1 MLPFVRIDQTPRPAT
16 PQRRLVPIG
25 LVAAVGLALSGCAT
39 PTLEP
44 EVEIPSQFA
53 ATPVS
58 GEELEVIWWERFGDP
73 VLSGLVQRAERENRD
88 IRIAAERVRAA
99 RAGETIS
106 RSWLMPTI
114 SGVAG
119 GAYQDA
125 GYDWPI
131 TERFPETKAA
141 GGGLGVS
148 WEIDLAGGLRAGAR
162 AAAADALAVEHGE
175 RGVRLLVMSDVATNY
190 FTLVGALR
198 QLETV
203 SAISA
208 AQDETLRLVA
218 ARHRVGLATTFD
230 LERAQSAADSA
241 RAAIPPLETLVAV
254 SRHRIAVL
262 IGDQAGNAS
271 SITPWTGQVVVPAT
285 QPGQPATLLQRRPDL
300 LAAKAQLDAANARRR
315 QASAEWFPRLFLNAV
330 FGRGTM
336 DLNSHSLGS
345 ARFTNAAALLAM
357 PIFNSGRTRAT
368 NEIAES
374 RQREA
379 ALQYE
384 DAIIRALEDVE
395 NSLVALTSER
405 SRAQTLQSAARSADA
420 AFGRAQSLYDRGQID
435 LLPLLD
441 AQRTRLAVRV
451 NSNDSDTQLLLNSV
465 QLYKSLGGGWQ
476 AFEPVAANT
485 SEP

>member
-39 PTLEP
+39 PALESA
-44 EVEIPSQFA
+44 VEIPSQFA

-58 GEELEVIWWERFGDP
+58 GEELEVTWWERFGDP

-119 GAYQDA
+119 GVHQDA

-131 TERFPETKAA
+131 TERFPETNAA

-162 AAAADALAVEHGE
+162 AAAADALAAEHGE

-203 SAISA
+203 RAISA

-218 ARHRVGLATTFD
+218 ARHRVGLATNSTW
-230 LERAQSAADSA
+230 SA
-241 RAAIPPLETLVAV
+241 R
-254 SRHRIAVL
+254 S
-262 IGDQAGNAS
+262 
-271 SITPWTGQVVVPAT
+271 
-285 QPGQPATLLQRRPDL
+285 
-300 LAAKAQLDAANARRR
+300 RRR
-315 QASAEWFPRLFLNAV
+315 TAPARPFRLWRHWWPFHAIASP
-330 FGRGTM
+330 
-336 DLNSHSLGS
+336 S
-345 ARFTNAAALLAM
+345 
-357 PIFNSGRTRAT
+357 
-368 NEIAES
+368 
-374 RQREA
+374 
-379 ALQYE
+379 
-384 DAIIRALEDVE
+384 
-395 NSLVALTSER
+395 
-405 SRAQTLQSAARSADA
+405 
-420 AFGRAQSLYDRGQID
+420 
-435 LLPLLD
+435 
-441 AQRTRLAVRV
+441 
-451 NSNDSDTQLLLNSV
+451 
-465 QLYKSLGGGWQ
+465 
-476 AFEPVAANT
+476 
-485 SEP
+485 